1 MNAISSLV
9 TRRDS
14 TTRSQAPIESSDNIP
29 HTGDERYDQGDA
41 GETAQSPQVM
51 NPLAD
56 AHHPFNKAPYGKIR
70 TNDGIE
76 IFYEHFG
83 SITGNNREK
92 PVVVLIHGWSG
103 SRHYWDLNVR
113 LIARSCKV
121 VTFDLRHHGDSDK
134 PSHGFHVARL
144 ASDLRDVLVS
154 LQLKN
159 VTVVG
164 ASMGASI
171 IWSYFELFGSDG
183 RIQKAIFVD
192 QAPLQNIAIDWKSGS
207 TGCYDIASLTRLQ
220 CRLLEDFEG
229 FARDNA
235 VFCSSSHVPADV
247 LKVLEQETLRA
258 NPAALAALMA
268 DHTALDWRPT
278 LPTIPI
284 PCLNV
289 IGKKSAV
296 FPYWGCEEVSKLLPH
311 CRTLYFEEENH
322 WLYIE
327 QPQRFSRVVASFA
340 NHGFDEFLVVE

>member
-1 MNAISSLV
+1 MNALSSLV
-9 TRRDS
+9 ARRHSTMSHTSEDLERSSTRNGG
-14 TTRSQAPIESSDNIP
+14 ESASPSSSFMDNP
-29 HTGDERYDQGDA
+29 NHAFHKG
-41 GETAQSPQVM
+41 
-51 NPLAD
+51 
-56 AHHPFNKAPYGKIR
+56 PYGKIR
-70 TNDGIE
+70 TSDGIE

-83 SITGNNREK
+83 STTKQR

-113 LIARSCKV
+113 LIARTCKV

-144 ASDLRDVLVS
+144 ASDLRDLLVT
-154 LQLKN
+154 LELEN

-171 IWSYFELFGSDG
+171 IWSYFELFGMDG

-192 QAPLQNIAIDWKSGS
+192 QAPLQNTAVDWKSGS

-220 CRLLEDFEG
+220 CRLVEDFHG

-235 VFCSSSHVPADV
+235 AFCSSPTIPADV
-247 LKVLEQETLRA
+247 LNVLEQETLRA
-258 NPAALAALMA
+258 NPTALAAVMA
-268 DHTALDWRPT
+268 DHTALDWRPI
-278 LPTIPI
+278 LPTITI

-296 FPYWGCEEVSKLLPH
+296 FPYWGCEEVSKLLPN

-327 QPQRFSRVVASFA
+327 QPQRFSKVVASFA
-340 NHGFDEFLVVE
+340 VHGFDEFLIVE